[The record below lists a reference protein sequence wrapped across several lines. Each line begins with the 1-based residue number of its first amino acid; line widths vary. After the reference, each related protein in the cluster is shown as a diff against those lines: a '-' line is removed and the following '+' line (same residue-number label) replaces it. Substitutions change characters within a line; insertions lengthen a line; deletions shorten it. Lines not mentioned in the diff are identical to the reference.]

1 MVITEKLYF
10 KKGQGTN
17 LGVYDY
23 TVSNLRNVLTFGVR
37 KYMYAETCLFSE
49 MWLSLTAA
57 TETTSFA

>member
-49 MWLSLTAA
+49 M
-57 TETTSFA
+57 